1 MYPVSFVIIF
11 AFHPRL
17 NLDRIVVQRTFEN
30 SLKKMTDVSYLF
42 AHMFEP
48 FGPITAEQLIDSA
61 IQVSQREE
69 KYAISEMCST
79 ELTFASDCLMKWF
92 ERKYKRK
99 SVEIN
104 LQCQKRFENENE
116 IDWDEGKCVVCDFLL
131 AVANIFRPKSTKMPY
146 YNFVITKKHKFVRNV
161 YDQKELKISKSLES

>member
-17 NLDRIVVQRTFEN
+17 NLDRIVVQRTFE
-30 SLKKMTDVSYLF
+30 
-42 AHMFEP
+42 FEP

-92 ERKYKRK
+92 ERK
-99 SVEIN
+99 
-104 LQCQKRFENENE
+104 
-116 IDWDEGKCVVCDFLL
+116 
-131 AVANIFRPKSTKMPY
+131 
-146 YNFVITKKHKFVRNV
+146 
-161 YDQKELKISKSLES
+161 